1 MFLPEWVCCIIPHLQ
16 DKREIE
22 KEKKMLPSTSENSF
36 QIDKFMFEQKIKLKH
51 LKN

>member
-22 KEKKMLPSTSENSF
+22 KEKNSF